1 MRTVHSLF
9 AAAVLSLAVSLPATA
24 GPVVSGKVPNATQA
38 TRSAAI
44 KRTET
49 GLNKSNELQMGQ
61 LQNSVSQRQAA
72 IQTTT
77 RIIQSTGNPLK
88 NCPACFR

>member
-1 MRTVHSLF
+1 MRAVHSLF
-9 AAAVLSLAVSLPATA
+9 AAAILSLAVSLPAAA
-24 GPVVSGKVPNATQA
+24 GPAVSGKAPGATQA
-38 TRSAAI
+38 ARSAAI

-49 GLNKSNELQMGQ
+49 GLNKSSELQMGQ
-61 LQNSVSQRQAA
+61 LQNSLSQRQAA

-77 RIIQSTGNPLK
+77 RILESTGNPLK

>member
-9 AAAVLSLAVSLPATA
+9 AAAVLSLAVSLPAA
-24 GPVVSGKVPNATQA
+24 AEPVVSGKAPSAAQA
-38 TRSAAI
+38 TRTAAI
-44 KRTET
+44 KRAET
-49 GLNKSNELQMGQ
+49 GSNKSSELQMVR

-77 RIIQSTGNPLK
+77 RILQSTGNPLK